1 MTAHGTAAAGGDG
14 NARSS
19 PPETPRPPDVPPSP
33 HGSPTPNGAPAPD
46 ERRSTDRHPSADG
59 ILSADGLLSLDE
71 LMPWS
76 VRPLR
81 TGRAWVRGPDPEALR
96 ARWERLAAADPAE
109 QERLFAPS
117 RSRTP
122 HTSVA
127 ALPGRSAGTGR
138 FARTPGPCPDP
149 VRILHG
155 PYDEQWLLPD
165 HRLIDAARPELWRVA
180 DGRQLF
186 AVEHG
191 SAPEDSGPAL
201 SVTALLPDGHSPAGR
216 PGRIRPLYRRPGG
229 TEPNLAPGLT
239 DLLRERLGGAAEPD
253 AFTPEAVLAWV
264 LAAARP
270 SATGPRVPLPADAEV
285 WSSGVALGRELMRLQ
300 LRGARGGERP
310 RLPGGRRPY
319 VRAALP
325 ARPTEL
331 VHEAGDEALVVGD
344 GRISPVP
351 AAAWEFTVG
360 GVRVLELWFGRRAAA
375 ATGRGPDGIVPDGL
389 DAVGARGW
397 PREWTSELLELIT
410 VLALLDGTAGSRKE
424 LRAALEAGELIGPAE
439 LRAAGVLPAP
449 PSARRPASVLGH
461 QEEGPEGQFALL

>member
-1 MTAHGTAAAGGDG
+1 MAARRTAAAAPGGDPE
-14 NARSS
+14 SS
-19 PPETPRPPDVPPSP
+19 PLDAFCP
-33 HGSPTPNGAPAPD
+33 
-46 ERRSTDRHPSADG
+46 
-59 ILSADGLLSLDE
+59 LDE

-81 TGRAWVRGPDPEALR
+81 TGRSWVSGPDPAALR
-96 ARWERLAAADPAE
+96 ARWERLAAAGAE
-109 QERLFAPS
+109 ERQRLFAPT

-127 ALPGRSAGTGR
+127 ALPGHATGTAR
-138 FARTPGPCPDP
+138 FARAPGPCPDP
-149 VRILHG
+149 VRVLHG

-191 SAPEDSGPAL
+191 AAPGDSGPAL
-201 SVTALLPDGHSPAGR
+201 SVTALLPDGYSPAGR
-216 PGRIRPLYRRPGG
+216 PGRIRPLFRRPGG
-229 TEPNLAPGLT
+229 TEANLTPRLPE
-239 DLLRERLGGAAEPD
+239 LLRGRLGGGADPAAF
-253 AFTPEAVLAWV
+253 APEAVLAWV

-270 SATGPRVPLPADAEV
+270 SPAGPLVPLPADGEV
-285 WSSGVALGRELMRLQ
+285 WAAGVALGRELTRLQ
-300 LRGARGGERP
+300 TRGARGGERP

-325 ARPTEL
+325 ARPGEL
-331 VHEAGDEALVVGD
+331 SYDAGDEALTAGG
-344 GRISPVP
+344 GRIAPVP

-360 GVRVLELWFGRRAAA
+360 GVRVLERWFGLRAAA
-375 ATGRGPDGIVPDGL
+375 AAGLRTDGEVPDGL

-397 PREWTSELLELIT
+397 PREWTSELLDLIT
-410 VLALLDGTAGSRKE
+410 VLALVDGAAGRRKE
-424 LRAALEAGELIGPAE
+424 LADRLDAGPLIGPAE

-449 PSARRPASVLGH
+449 ASARRPASVLGH

>member
-14 NARSS
+14 NARPS
-19 PPETPRPPDVPPSP
+19 PPGTPPPLDGLVSP
-33 HGSPTPNGAPAPD
+33 
-46 ERRSTDRHPSADG
+46 
-59 ILSADGLLSLDE
+59 DGLLSLDE

-81 TGRAWVRGPDPEALR
+81 TGRAWVSGPDPVMLR
-96 ARWERLAAADPAE
+96 ARWERLAAADAAE
-109 QERLFAPS
+109 QERLFAPT

-138 FARTPGPCPDP
+138 FARDPGPCPDP

-180 DGRQLF
+180 DGQQLF
-186 AVEHG
+186 AVDHG
-191 SAPEDSGPAL
+191 SAPDDAGPAL

-216 PGRIRPLYRRPGG
+216 PGRIRPLYRKPGG
-229 TEPNLAPGLT
+229 TEPNLAPGLA
-239 DLLRERLGGAAEPD
+239 DLLRGRLGGGTDPD
-253 AFTPEAVLAWV
+253 AFSPEAVLAWI

-270 SATGPRVPLPADAEV
+270 TPAGLRVPLPGDAEV
-285 WSSGVALGRELMRLQ
+285 WSSGVTLGRELTRIQ
-300 LRGARGGERP
+300 SRGARGGERP

-331 VHEAGDEALVVGD
+331 VYDAEDEALVVGD

-351 AAAWEFTVG
+351 AAAWDFTVG
-360 GVRVLELWFGRRAAA
+360 GVRVLERWFGRRAAA
-375 ATGRGPDGIVPDGL
+375 AAGRGPDGAAPEGL
-389 DAVGARGW
+389 DAVCARGW

-410 VLALLDGTAGSRKE
+410 VLALLDGAAGPRKE
-424 LRAALEAGELIGPAE
+424 LRARLEAGPLIGPAE
-439 LRAAGVLPAP
+439 LRAAGVLPVP
-449 PSARRPASVLGH
+449 SSARRPASVLGH

>member
-1 MTAHGTAAAGGDG
+1 MAVDGTATAGGDG
-14 NARSS
+14 TRSS
-19 PPETPRPPDVPPSP
+19 PPGTPPPRDGTPPPGGPPSP
-33 HGSPTPNGAPAPD
+33 
-46 ERRSTDRHPSADG
+46 
-59 ILSADGLLSLDE
+59 DGLLSLDE

-81 TGRAWVRGPDPEALR
+81 TGRAWVSGPDPEALR
-96 ARWERLAAADPAE
+96 ARWERLATAGPAE

-122 HTSVA
+122 DTSVA
-127 ALPGRSAGTGR
+127 ALPGRSGGTGR
-138 FARTPGPCPDP
+138 FARSPGPCPDP

-180 DGRQLF
+180 DERQIF
-186 AVEHG
+186 AVEH
-191 SAPEDSGPAL
+191 SAAPGDFGPAL

-229 TEPNLAPGLT
+229 AEPNLAPGLT
-239 DLLRERLGGAAEPD
+239 ELLRRRLGGAAEPD

-270 SATGPRVPLPADAEV
+270 SATGPRVPLPADPAV
-285 WSSGVALGRELMRLQ
+285 WSAGVALGRELTRLQ
-300 LRGARGGERP
+300 SRGARGGERP

-325 ARPTEL
+325 ARPTVL
-331 VHEAGDEALVVGD
+331 VHEAGDETLVVGD

-375 ATGRGPDGIVPDGL
+375 ATGGGPDGTVPAGL
-389 DAVGARGW
+389 DAVGARDW

-410 VLALLDGTAGSRKE
+410 VLALLDGTAGPREE
-424 LRAALEAGELIGPAE
+424 LRTALEAGRLIGPAE
-439 LRAAGVLPAP
+439 LRAAGVLPVP